1 MTQAVAG
8 TMGVKDVQKD
18 AETLTKRIASWIG
31 IRGGLAFVFGIVLL
45 AFPEISLAAL
55 VLTFGAVAFVDGV
68 AVLAT
73 AIAGR
78 HESGRGWMVFHGIG
92 SILTGIAVVV
102 WPDISALALL
112 YVIGAWAVVAGML
125 EIAGAIELPLDAAE
139 RVLLVLSGLLS
150 IAFGT
155 IMWIHPGAGALA
167 LVTLIAAFAIVTG
180 TTLLVAGYR
189 IRRRKGVVAARVTEG
204 LGMTNAS

>member
-1 MTQAVAG
+1 VA
-8 TMGVKDVQKD
+8 
-18 AETLTKRIASWIG
+18 
-31 IRGGLAFVFGIVLL
+31 
-45 AFPEISLAAL
+45 
-55 VLTFGAVAFVDGV
+55 
-68 AVLAT
+68 
-73 AIAGR
+73 
-78 HESGRGWMVFHGIG
+78 
-92 SILTGIAVVV
+92 

-112 YVIGAWAVVAGML
+112 YVIGAWAIVAGL
-125 EIAGAIELPLDAAE
+125 LQIASSFELLLDGGE

-189 IRRRKGVVAARVTEG
+189 IRRHGGVEAARVAER
-204 LGMTNAS
+204 LGMTDAS